1 MKQTLPI
8 PILVTT
14 YNRIDLLKKTID
26 SINSGTFYP
35 YRIFVGD
42 NNSSDDTKHYIK
54 WAKTAGKIYEHVFMP
69 ENVGQS
75 RMLNKMFE
83 VVEDYND
90 NRRRPMNR
98 YFCTTNDDLLAPSLG
113 NFCWLSR
120 MVDILSRHE
129 PEYGGICARI
139 QRTSRN
145 EIDETTEIIPCFK
158 GFPSVARLMVREDF
172 KKLGQSPFGNLN
184 KWDSNTCGDTFK
196 FKLHKKFGFATH
208 IYFDH
213 AGFMGENKG
222 YDKNVDTFTVAEN
235 KLNER
240 NEKPYPD
247 IDKNTNEPI
256 KINHPSDIYEQRD
269 REQYQEI
276 MIALRT
282 AIKKAR
288 VKHGENYYKDISNY
302 LKNYE

>member
-1 MKQTLPI
+1 M
-8 PILVTT
+8 
-14 YNRIDLLKKTID
+14 
-26 SINSGTFYP
+26 
-35 YRIFVGD
+35 
-42 NNSSDDTKHYIK
+42 
-54 WAKTAGKIYEHVFMP
+54 E
-69 ENVGQS
+69 
-75 RMLNKMFE
+75 
-83 VVEDYND
+83 
-90 NRRRPMNR
+90 
-98 YFCTTNDDLLAPSLG
+98 
-113 NFCWLSR
+113 
-120 MVDILSRHE
+120 
-129 PEYGGICARI
+129 
-139 QRTSRN
+139 
-145 EIDETTEIIPCFK
+145 
-158 GFPSVARLMVREDF
+158 
-172 KKLGQSPFGNLN
+172 
-184 KWDSNTCGDTFK
+184 
-196 FKLHKKFGFATH
+196 
-208 IYFDH
+208 
-213 AGFMGENKG
+213 ENKG